1 MFRTYRIAAS
11 VISAV
16 IAVLLTPSAAAEYV
30 DFGDY
35 QVHYSIFASS
45 FLRPEIAEKNGLN
58 RSKSIGIINISIME
72 ETGDGGL
79 RTVSGQVE
87 GKVLN
92 DIQQQRFLG
101 FRRISEGDAVYY
113 IAEFQYRNAELLTFQ
128 VTARPQGGGSDLPI
142 RVAHALYN
150 D

>member
-1 MFRTYRIAAS
+1 MFKTYRIALS
-11 VISAV
+11 LISTLTAV
-16 IAVLLTPSAAAEYV
+16 MLALPATAEYV

-45 FLRPEIAEKNGLN
+45 FLQPEIAAKNGLN

-72 ETGDGGL
+72 ETEDGGL
-79 RTVSGQVE
+79 RTVGGQVE

-113 IAEFQYRNAELLTFQ
+113 IAEFQYRNAELLTFH

-142 RVAHALYN
+142 RVAHTLYN

>member
-1 MFRTYRIAAS
+1 MFKSFRIALS
-11 VISAV
+11 VISTL
-16 IAVLLTPSAAAEYV
+16 IAVMLASPAAAEYV

-35 QVHYSIFASS
+35 QVHYSIFSSS
-45 FLRPEIAEKNGLN
+45 FLQPEIAEKNGLN

-72 ETGDGGL
+72 ETEDGGL
-79 RTVSGQVE
+79 RTVGGQVE

-142 RVAHALYN
+142 RVAHTLFN

>member
-1 MFRTYRIAAS
+1 MFKMYRMPLH
-11 VISAV
+11 VISAL
-16 IAVLLTPSAAAEYV
+16 IAVLLTPTAAAESV

-35 QVHYSIFASS
+35 QVHYSIFSSS
-45 FLRPEIAEKNGLN
+45 FLQPEIAAKNGLN
-58 RSKSIGIINISIME
+58 RRKSIGIINISIME
-72 ETGDGGL
+72 ETENGGL
-79 RTVSGQVE
+79 RTVGGQVE

-128 VTARPQGGGSDLPI
+128 VTARPQGGSSDLPI
-142 RVAHALYN
+142 RMAHTLYN

>member
-1 MFRTYRIAAS
+1 MFRTYRIAVS
-11 VISAV
+11 VISAL
-16 IAVLLTPSAAAEYV
+16 IAVLLTPAAAAEYV

-35 QVHYSIFASS
+35 QVHYSIFSSS
-45 FLRPEIAEKNGLN
+45 FLRPEIAAKNDLN
-58 RSKSIGIINISIME
+58 RSKSIGVINISIMQ
-72 ETGDGGL
+72 ETEDGGW
-79 RTVSGQVE
+79 RTVGGQVE

-128 VTARPQGGGSDLPI
+128 VTARPQGAGSDLPI
-142 RVAHALYN
+142 RVAHTLFN

>member
-1 MFRTYRIAAS
+1 MFKTYRIALS
-11 VISAV
+11 LISTLTAV
-16 IAVLLTPSAAAEYV
+16 MLALPATAEYV

-45 FLRPEIAEKNGLN
+45 FLQPEIAAKNDLN

-72 ETGDGGL
+72 ETEDGGL
-79 RTVSGQVE
+79 RTVGGQVE

-113 IAEFQYRNAELLTFQ
+113 IAEFQYRNAELLTFH

-142 RVAHALYN
+142 RVAHTLYN

>member
-1 MFRTYRIAAS
+1 MFRTCFTALS
-11 VISAV
+11 VVSALF
-16 IAVLLTPSAAAEYV
+16 AVLLTPSAAAESV

-35 QVHYSIFASS
+35 EVHYSIFASS
-45 FLRPEIAEKNGLN
+45 FLQPEIAAENGLN

-72 ETGDGGL
+72 ETEDGGL
-79 RTVSGQVE
+79 RTVGGQVE

-92 DIQQQRFLG
+92 DIQQQRFLA

-113 IAEFQYRNAELLTFQ
+113 IAEFQYRNAELLTFH

-142 RVAHALYN
+142 RVAHTLYN

>member
-1 MFRTYRIAAS
+1 MFKTCPTALS
-11 VISAV
+11 VISALI
-16 IAVLLTPSAAAEYV
+16 IAFLAPSAAAEYV

-35 QVHYSIFASS
+35 QVHYSIFSSS
-45 FLRPEIAEKNGLN
+45 FLQPEVAAENNLQ

-72 ETGDGGL
+72 ETEEGGL
-79 RTVSGQVE
+79 RTVGGQVE

-92 DIQQQRFLG
+92 DIRQQSFLG

-128 VTARPQGGGSDLPI
+128 VTARPQGSGSDLPI
-142 RVAHALYN
+142 RVAHTLFN